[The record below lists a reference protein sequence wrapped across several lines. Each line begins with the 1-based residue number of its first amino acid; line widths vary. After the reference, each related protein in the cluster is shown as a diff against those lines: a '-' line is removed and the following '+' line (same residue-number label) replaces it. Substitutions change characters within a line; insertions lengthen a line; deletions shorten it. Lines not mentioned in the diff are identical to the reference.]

1 MELQDEGMDLAPDI
15 LRALSPYRPHPSRFG
30 TYELKDR
37 EAGSVGY
44 DMRLDLSN
52 REEAVL

>member
-37 EAGSVGY
+37 EAGLVGY